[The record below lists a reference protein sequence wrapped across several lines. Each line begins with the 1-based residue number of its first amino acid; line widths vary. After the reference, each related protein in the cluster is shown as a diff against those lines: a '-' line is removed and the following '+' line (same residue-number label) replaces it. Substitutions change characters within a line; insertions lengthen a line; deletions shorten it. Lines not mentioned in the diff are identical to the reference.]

1 MSVRF
6 SLLSFSIR
14 IVHILDD
21 QVRCA
26 EVYET
31 SARVNILEEW
41 REQSDEFFF
50 TVIVEDQ
57 VLLVF
62 DNRVPLIELLFS
74 ILSRHVLFKFSKVA
88 ARDVDHVVLV
98 HSGLICGLLIAST
111 LRHLTRC
118 LLALGVIIA
127 VLLGTFR

>member
-21 QVRCA
+21 EVRCA
-26 EVYET
+26 EVDET

-62 DNRVPLIELLFS
+62 DNRVPLIECFIS
-74 ILSRHVLFKFSKVA
+74 ILF
-88 ARDVDHVVLV
+88 DHRSLE
-98 HSGLICGLLIAST
+98 
-111 LRHLTRC
+111 
-118 LLALGVIIA
+118 
-127 VLLGTFR
+127 